1 MFKVLLADVRRGCL
15 SRLPY
20 LGYSLLIMALMLG
33 FGIAIAVAAGVG
45 EQLVGGDLQQAQ
57 DKLREWFTL
66 PAILLIVLVMSL
78 LLFMSANIMAKRVRD
93 IGLPGWWTVA
103 ALIVLSAMVTYWISD
118 EAGNGLH
125 TIVWIAML
133 LVPGSAVSSAA
144 PDTV

>member
-1 MFKVLLADVRRGCL
+1 
-15 SRLPY
+15 
-20 LGYSLLIMALMLG
+20 
-33 FGIAIAVAAGVG
+33 
-45 EQLVGGDLQQAQ
+45 
-57 DKLREWFTL
+57 
-66 PAILLIVLVMSL
+66 MSL

-125 TIVWIAML
+125 TIVWIALL